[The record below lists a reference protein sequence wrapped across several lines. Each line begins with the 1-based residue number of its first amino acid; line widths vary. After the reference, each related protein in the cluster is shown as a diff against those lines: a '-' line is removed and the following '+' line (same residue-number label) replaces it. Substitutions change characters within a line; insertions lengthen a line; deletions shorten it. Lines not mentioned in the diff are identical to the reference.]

1 MDGNAFAPW
10 VAAIEA
16 LVRQGRARGWVT
28 LDEVT
33 AALAAPEVSAELVE
47 DLLEA
52 LAELEIE
59 VADESEAPVV
69 RGRFPD
75 RLSRAIGRLVR
86 WGQERGYVTRAEL
99 LDAMP
104 PDEVAEAVFDETVA
118 SLLGMGIRVVEAGQ
132 RRG

>member
-59 VADESEAPVV
+59 VADESEAPVM

>member
-1 MDGNAFAPW
+1 MDGNAFGPW

-16 LVRQGRARGWVT
+16 LVRQGKARGWVT

-52 LAELEIE
+52 LGELEIE
-59 VADESEAPVV
+59 VADESEAPAL
-69 RGRFPD
+69 RGSFPD

-104 PDEVAEAVFDETVA
+104 PGQVAEAVFDET
-118 SLLGMGIRVVEAGQ
+118 
-132 RRG
+132 

>member
-1 MDGNAFAPW
+1 MDSNAFGPW
-10 VAAIEA
+10 VEAIGA
-16 LVRQGRARGWVT
+16 LVRQGKARGWVT

-33 AALAAPEVSAELVE
+33 AALAAPEVSGELVE

-59 VADESEAPVV
+59 VADESEAPVL

-75 RLSRAIGRLVR
+75 RLAREIGRLVR

-99 LDAMP
+99 LAAMP
-104 PDEVAEAVFDETVA
+104 PEEVDEARFNDTVA
-118 SLLGMGIRVVEAGQ
+118 SLLGMGIRVVEG
-132 RRG
+132 

>member
-1 MDGNAFAPW
+1 MDGNAFGPW
-10 VAAIEA
+10 VEAIEA

-59 VADESEAPVV
+59 VADESEAPML

-75 RLSRAIGRLVR
+75 RLAREIGRLVR

-99 LDAMP
+99 LAAMP
-104 PDEVAEAVFDETVA
+104 PDEVDMAKFDQTVA
-118 SLLGMGIRVVEAGQ
+118 SLLGMGIRVVEG
-132 RRG
+132 

>member
-1 MDGNAFAPW
+1 MDGNAFGPW

-16 LVRQGRARGWVT
+16 LVRQGKARGWVT

>member
-1 MDGNAFAPW
+1 MDGNAFGPW

-16 LVRQGRARGWVT
+16 LVRQGKARGWVT

-33 AALAAPEVSAELVE
+33 VALAAPEVSAELVE

-59 VADESEAPVV
+59 VADESEAPPL
-69 RGRFPD
+69 RGHFSG
-75 RLSRAIGRLVR
+75 RLARAIGRLIR

-104 PDEVAEAVFDETVA
+104 PGEVAEAVFNETVA
-118 SLLGMGIRVVEAGQ
+118 SLLGMGIRVVEG
-132 RRG
+132 

>member
-1 MDGNAFAPW
+1 MESNAFGTW
-10 VAAIEA
+10 VEAIEA

-28 LDEVT
+28 LDEGT
-33 AALAAPEVSAELVE
+33 AALAAPEGSGELVE

-59 VADESEAPVV
+59 VADESEAPAL

-75 RLSRAIGRLVR
+75 RRARGIGRLVR

-99 LDAMP
+99 LAAMP
-104 PDEVAEAVFDETVA
+104 PDEVDMAK
-118 SLLGMGIRVVEAGQ
+118 
-132 RRG
+132 

>member
-1 MDGNAFAPW
+1 MDGNAFGPW

-16 LVRQGRARGWVT
+16 LVRQGKARGWVT

-33 AALAAPEVSAELVE
+33 VALAAPEVSAELVE

-59 VADESEAPVV
+59 VADESEAPPL

-75 RLSRAIGRLVR
+75 RLARDIGRLVR

-99 LDAMP
+99 LAAMP
-104 PDEVAEAVFDETVA
+104 PDLVDVAKFDATVA
-118 SLLGMGIRVVEAGQ
+118 SLLGMGIRVVEG
-132 RRG
+132 

>member
-1 MDGNAFAPW
+1 MDGNAFGPW
-10 VAAIEA
+10 VEAIEA

-59 VADESEAPVV
+59 VADESEAPAL

-75 RLSRAIGRLVR
+75 RLARDIGRLVR

-99 LDAMP
+99 LAAMP
-104 PDEVAEAVFDETVA
+104 PAEVDEAVFDETVA
-118 SLLGMGIRVVEAGQ
+118 SLLRMGIRVVEG
-132 RRG
+132 